1 MWVRVCVREQLW
13 IATIRTATLCSA
25 ATWSSQVRSIC
36 DRTLSILAASDIS
49 SVCCLFCDVQE
60 LATFVALSGVTED
73 CINAIIQSNMDG
85 RKIIMCR
92 TVLEMLPLF
101 GLAPEDLQ
109 SSR

>member
-1 MWVRVCVREQLW
+1 VLP
-13 IATIRTATLCSA
+13 LP
-25 ATWSSQVRSIC
+25 
-36 DRTLSILAASDIS
+36 LS
-49 SVCCLFCDVQE
+49 QE

-92 TVLEMLPLF
+92 TVLDMLPLF
-101 GLAPEDLQ
+101 GLVAEDLQ